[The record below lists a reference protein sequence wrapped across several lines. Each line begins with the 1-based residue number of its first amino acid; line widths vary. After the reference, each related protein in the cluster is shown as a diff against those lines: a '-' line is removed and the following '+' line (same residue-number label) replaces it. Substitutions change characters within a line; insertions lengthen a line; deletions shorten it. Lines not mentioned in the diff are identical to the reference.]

1 MLCYGMVWLQ
11 YTRNVRR
18 NILKME
24 IGFMAIL
31 NEEYRF
37 KRMAAQHVYNVNAPE
52 QDHSKEQ

>member
-1 MLCYGMVWLQ
+1 
-11 YTRNVRR
+11 
-18 NILKME
+18 ME